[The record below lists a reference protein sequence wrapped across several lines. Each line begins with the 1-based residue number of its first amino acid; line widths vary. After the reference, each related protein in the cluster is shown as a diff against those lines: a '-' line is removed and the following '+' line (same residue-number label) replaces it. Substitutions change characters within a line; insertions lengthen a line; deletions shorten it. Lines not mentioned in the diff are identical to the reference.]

1 MVVPI
6 SEIIE
11 RKKSIE
17 KLLENINARINEHNK
32 NNHETPF
39 RRFKTLDGYVA
50 PYVLVD
56 EQGNAYNED
65 ILGYELFLRESES
78 IDGLVVRK
86 DGELMTF
93 SAESTDQAE
102 IIFRGYIYHQQP
114 QEKSVLP
121 YQEDDIESI
130 RDNFEKEVK
139 RDGYESANVSTL
151 LNFGKVSTQSTIN
164 GHDKVFLLNQIG
176 LDYGWD

>member
-11 RKKSIE
+11 RKKGIE
-17 KLLENINARINEHNK
+17 KLMENINARFIEHNK

-39 RRFKTLDGYVA
+39 RHSRTVEGYVA

-56 EQGNAYNED
+56 EKGNAYNED

-102 IIFRGYIYHQQP
+102 KIFHGYIYHHQP
-114 QEKSVLP
+114 QGKAVLP

-130 RDNFEKEVK
+130 RNNFEKEVK
-139 RDGYESANVSTL
+139 RDGYESFNVSTL
-151 LNFGKVSTQSTIN
+151 LTFGKVHTQSTIN

-176 LDYGWD
+176 LYYGWD